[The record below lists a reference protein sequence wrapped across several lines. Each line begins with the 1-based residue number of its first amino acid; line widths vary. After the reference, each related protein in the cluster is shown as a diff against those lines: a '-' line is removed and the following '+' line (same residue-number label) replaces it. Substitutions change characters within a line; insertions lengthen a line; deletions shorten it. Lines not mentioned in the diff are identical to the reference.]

1 MKKTYKILLILLLFS
16 IISPIKGYCKS
27 FESDDFLNDYMN
39 LQNNLGD
46 NNDLRTNSVK
56 KEVKEALSPNKNK
69 EKNNKKG
76 KKEEKTALEKGVTN
90 LDLKSDELQYY
101 PERQEVE
108 ATGNAAIIIPED
120 GTTLRADK
128 LILNQETGI
137 LKGFGNVRLIK
148 DSNVMEGESITIDLH
163 KKNALM
169 DNPVTQNMFVTLKS
183 ENAQLIAGKDI
194 LLENGK
200 ASSKEDRTVAFGTS
214 SFNKYGSNQL
224 AETQRVFYLKE
235 KYDEKYTIKAK
246 EIIIDARENH
256 DKITVRNA
264 DIYLKNV
271 KVASTGNLHLITNKE
286 QQYIETNMPEI
297 GFIRQLGT
305 YIGPGF
311 VTGAPFGGAL
321 KLSPFLNIFE
331 GQVGFGGMARYR
343 NDKNWTEFAIS
354 SVDESETILRGE
366 HDFNENWSMQ
376 YGMNGYMDEGF
387 LGSRVAGKL
396 AEVVYNKA
404 YKVDDL
410 GLSFRHRISGGIAED
425 FRRDWATGRLRWQGQ
440 IDKPIWYYGDD
451 INNRYAVFE
460 LSTQAGS
467 TLYGNGDTFALLRMG
482 PRLRTETD
490 RWIQTIGYFYTATHG
505 ESPFYFDQYRYGT
518 NNIYVSEGLKLNKY
532 LSVMWSGSL
541 ALERDAWDGKF
552 MQENRVYVM
561 VGPEDVKFTLGY
573 DTVRQRTLF
582 NCFFILGTKNADLEF
597 KKLYI
602 KNPERLGASPQEK
615 KPEKAHLEAKAEI
628 KPSLKDKLFKRS
640 KSIQVEPEVEEKV
653 LVDDTEFQPVLHTT
667 PKHEII
673 VPMVKGKNEVPKEES
688 INERKWN
695 SGPVQ
700 LHDEATTPMLTPMTT
715 PLLMQGY

>member
-1 MKKTYKILLILLLFS
+1 MKNFLKILLIILIFGVAFTS
-16 IISPIKGYCKS
+16 EARCEFNS
-27 FESDDFLNDYMN
+27 SDDFLNDYMN

-46 NNDLRTNSVK
+46 NNDLRVNSVK
-56 KEVKEALSPNKNK
+56 KEVKESTQKTQK
-69 EKNNKKG
+69 EKKEKK
-76 KKEEKTALEKGVTN
+76 KTEKTPLEKGVTN

-108 ATGNAAIIIPED
+108 ATGNAAIIIPDD

-128 LILNQETGI
+128 LILSQETGI
-137 LKGFGNVRLIK
+137 LKGIGNVRLIK
-148 DSNVMEGESITIDLH
+148 DTNVMEGDSITINLH
-163 KKNALM
+163 EKNALM
-169 DNPVTQNMFVTLKS
+169 DNPITENMFVTLKS

-194 LLENGK
+194 LLENGYAK
-200 ASSKEDRTVAFGTS
+200 SKEDRTVAFGTS
-214 SFNKYGSNQL
+214 SFNRYGSAQL
-224 AETQRVFYLKE
+224 AETKRVFYLKE

-256 DKITVRNA
+256 DAITVRNA

-286 QQYIETNMPEI
+286 QQFVETNMPEI

-305 YIGPGF
+305 YFGPGF
-311 VTGAPFGGAL
+311 VTGAPFNGAL
-321 KLSPFLNIFE
+321 KIAPFMNIYE

-343 NDKNWTEFAIS
+343 NDRNWTEFAIS
-354 SVDESETILRGE
+354 SVDEAETIMRGE
-366 HDFNENWSMQ
+366 HVLAENWKLQ

-387 LGSRVAGKL
+387 LGNRVAGKL
-396 AEVVYNKA
+396 AEVVYKKS
-404 YKVDDL
+404 YTIDDL
-410 GLSFRHRISGGIAED
+410 GLKFQHRFSGGIAED
-425 FRRDWATGRLRWQGQ
+425 FRRDWATGRLRWLGQ
-440 IDKPIWYYGDD
+440 ADKPIWYYGDD

-460 LSTQAGS
+460 LSTQSGA
-467 TLYGNGDTFALLRMG
+467 TLYGNGDTFALLRFG

-490 RWIQTIGYFYTATHG
+490 RWIQTMGYYYTAIHG

-518 NNIYVSEGLKLNKY
+518 NNIYLSEGLKVNKY

-552 MQENRVYVM
+552 MQENRFYVM

-582 NCFFILGTKNADLEF
+582 NCFFILGTKNAELEF
-597 KKLYI
+597 KKLYL
-602 KNPERLGASPQEK
+602 KNPEKLGATEK
-615 KPEKAHLEAKAEI
+615 KEQKPEKAQLEAKAEI
-628 KPSLKDKLFKRS
+628 KPSLKDRLFRR
-640 KSIQVEPEVEEKV
+640 KSVQVEPEIEEKM
-653 LVDDTEFQPVLHTT
+653 LIDESELQPITHTV

-673 VPMVKGKNEVPKEES
+673 VPKVKSKDEVPQEKG

-715 PLLMQGY
+715 PLQMHGY